1 MERNRNV
8 EKLIIIKKTLYH
20 SAKIGVMG
28 ARRLLADVARHEK
41 LPLNIST

>member
-20 SAKIGVMG
+20 SAKIGVICVV
-28 ARRLLADVARHEK
+28 RLLADVARHEK
-41 LPLNIST
+41 PPLNVSM